1 MRFWKDVKKMV
12 LALTVVVTGLLVVPA
27 TVKADSQ
34 LTAETE
40 VYYANSKIYH
50 LKGECGTLSTSSHM
64 PLRDALGKNMKMCE
78 ACATEAGI
86 EASKA
91 KQLAVRDLPIKV
103 STNLTAPPKS
113 DSDDDNELSK
123 ALNTKSALQN
133 TEKNTKKATSTGNTK
148 SVAKTTT
155 KSTAKTTTKS
165 TATTKSSN
173 STGTKSAD
181 KVVSTTKSSKSD
193 SEEDDEDEDFDVE
206 FEEDEED
213 DDFEDVATV
222 TAARKSSV
230 ASSKK
235 SSGSVSSKAKSSD
248 SASASNGK
256 ELMTESQRRKKFYSN
271 TNPKR
276 GAKPV
281 SALRPASNGFLYAD
295 FATFN
300 SYSSENG
307 LGMTPIYL
315 LGTIKD
321 IEKVTDKGDYYGAV
335 LMVNDVDGYQWYM
348 RLTVAK
354 DKYDLFKKDYLGKTA
369 NIYGYYTGYS
379 GVTRR
384 PMLDPTVI
392 IDANG
397 FAVNMSAYK

>member
-1 MRFWKDVKKMV
+1 MQFWKDVKKMV
-12 LALTVVVTGLLVVPA
+12 LALTVVVTGLLVVPV

-155 KSTAKTTTKS
+155 KSTA
-165 TATTKSSN
+165 TTKSSN

-281 SALRPASNGFLYAD
+281 SAVRPASNGFLYAD

>member
-91 KQLAVRDLPIKV
+91 KQLAVRDLPLKV
-103 STNLTAPPKS
+103 SINLTAPAKS

-148 SVAKTTT
+148 SVAQ
-155 KSTAKTTTKS
+155 TTTKS

-193 SEEDDEDEDFDVE
+193 SEEVDEDEDFDVE

>member
-91 KQLAVRDLPIKV
+91 KQLAVRDLPLKV
-103 STNLTAPPKS
+103 SINLTAPAKS

-133 TEKNTKKATSTGNTK
+133 TEKATSTGNTK
-148 SVAKTTT
+148 SVAQ
-155 KSTAKTTTKS
+155 TTTKS